1 MKIFF
6 DTCAIVDFI
15 CNRENAPYID
25 RILNDSEKRGW
36 ERYISVGS
44 FYTLTYLIEIHLK
57 RNGYEEKETRIEK
70 LREILSSIL
79 QYFNIAELTSNKL
92 FASIKDYAFSDLED
106 SYQYR
111 AAITAKCDFLI
122 TDNISDFKNADMTKI
137 RIVSPKDFITPTDQ

>member
-15 CNRENAPYID
+15 CNRENAAYID
-25 RILNDSEKRGW
+25 RILNDS
-36 ERYISVGS
+36 
-44 FYTLTYLIEIHLK
+44 
-57 RNGYEEKETRIEK
+57 ETRIEK

-92 FASIKDYAFSDLED
+92 SASVKDHAFSDLED

-122 TDNISDFKNADMTKI
+122 TDNINDFKNADMTKI